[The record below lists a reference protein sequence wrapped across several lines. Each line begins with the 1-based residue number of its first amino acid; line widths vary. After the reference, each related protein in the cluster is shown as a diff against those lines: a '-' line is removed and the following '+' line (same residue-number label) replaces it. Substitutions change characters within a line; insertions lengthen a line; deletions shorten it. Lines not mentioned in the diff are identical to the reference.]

1 MSSMTG
7 IELITEE
14 RRRQIEEKGYTVVH
28 DALHSPQQLA
38 DAAIAYAMHPFYRRA
53 RFNWWPWQPSA
64 FKPGG
69 AGRVR
74 DLTKAG
80 ALIAAAIDAEL
91 LDR

>member
-14 RRRQIEEKGYTVVH
+14 RRRQIEERGFTVVH

-64 FKPGG
+64 FKPSRN
-69 AGRVR
+69 RVR
-74 DLTKAG
+74 DLAKAG